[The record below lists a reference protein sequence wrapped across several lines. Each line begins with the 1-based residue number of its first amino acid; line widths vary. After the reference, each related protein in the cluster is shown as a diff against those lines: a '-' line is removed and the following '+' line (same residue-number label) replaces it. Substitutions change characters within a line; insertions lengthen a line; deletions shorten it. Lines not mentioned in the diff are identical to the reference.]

1 MEEDANQN
9 PPVVALPPTTSPKD
23 DDEIVGV
30 GRTSGLHNVS
40 NTCYLNATVQVRVSL
55 SLSLSREN
63 HFFFIF
69 FSLSA
74 GFKWM
79 RHAAF
84 FLLLLLLSL
93 SSREERPRAF
103 ERHKNAALHRKDFA
117 QISFS
122 FFFFCC
128 YRQQALCALEPFRA
142 YLLSDECER
151 LLVEHLT
158 PEQRKKYQQRRHQR
172 QAEKRLKLV
181 SSTTTTT
188 KKNNNNNEN
197 GDEDNEADFDEAD
210 FDEDARR
217 RGSNGGKKKNSA
229 NAGNSNRARRGNNE
243 NNKASTSSSTRQQ
256 NQRYQ
261 HEEILTF
268 PKGKTT
274 MSSHGSGDRLDG
286 NGGGGSGLGGNQGR
300 KIASFNPRAPAMT
313 RERRADVARGA
324 AKDGAC
330 LGKEFR
336 RVARTLRCG
345 GYEAFPPTELLKA
358 VWRFVPA
365 FAGSAQQDAHEFARF
380 ALERLRKELLVGER
394 MMKKREENERLKR
407 EYEES
412 ALLESDF
419 DGDGKFGGRRRN
431 GGDVFDD
438 DKVLPGKVP
447 KKARSFRPRK
457 ANASLTASPLGSKEG
472 SPSCAMVA
480 GSTMFAHKNALA
492 IGSGHESDFLG
503 GKGGGGVV
511 GRSDSFLTGLDDGN
525 NDTPTLGFLNKNN
538 SSASPFQREA
548 DEQARLRQLQD
559 QEQQQQQQQ
568 QQQQLLHASS
578 GSADTKEGLLTN
590 NKHAGSPDTVDG
602 VIDPGLKGFVIV
614 SRWGAVEHKYG
625 CSCRPC
631 KAKRSKLEKE
641 NPSAAQA
648 QNDRSTQTT
657 QVVKTEDGANN
668 IKRESNTPSVTNDP
682 SPPETGNEKA
692 PRVMSLHD
700 VLNLKTPGKL
710 TPVRTAAQKKR
721 SAGGIPTAVQKL
733 VAEAKTHMSSIES
746 PKFDPSTPHTYFA
759 DAENLSDDPIWKIFG
774 GVTISH
780 VKCSEC
786 GQSNAMKEPFLD
798 LSLPLP
804 SVSRPMTR
812 ATSPPLVNV
821 NALGLPNTGNNQN
834 DVDDCTYWDHSAPI
848 DGNGPNGEATIEQC
862 LEAHTREETL
872 GGDGGGNRYYCERC
886 QAVTSATKRTSLN
899 RDCPKV
905 LVLHLKRFM
914 WKGKSGQRA
923 KIIAPVA
930 FPLENLSLEPFLE
943 PEAEEEDNDD
953 VVVVEKPARG
963 KGKSP
968 VKKGSNKRK
977 SSVAA
982 NEDKQQKEKDETTN
996 AGSSKSSTYDLSACV
1011 VHHGHAANAG
1021 HYTAVAR
1028 DLAGDNRWRQFDDDH
1043 VRDIDDD
1050 EVKSI
1055 ASQGYMFFY
1064 VRRDPENDDDED
1076 EHNDDEQ

>member
-1 MEEDANQN
+1 
-9 PPVVALPPTTSPKD
+9 
-23 DDEIVGV
+23 
-30 GRTSGLHNVS
+30 
-40 NTCYLNATVQVRVSL
+40 
-55 SLSLSREN
+55 
-63 HFFFIF
+63 
-69 FSLSA
+69 
-74 GFKWM
+74 
-79 RHAAF
+79 
-84 FLLLLLLSL
+84 
-93 SSREERPRAF
+93 
-103 ERHKNAALHRKDFA
+103 
-117 QISFS
+117 
-122 FFFFCC
+122 
-128 YRQQALCALEPFRA
+128 LCALEPFRA

-158 PEQRKKYQQRRHQR
+158 PEQRKKYQEQQQQQQRDDASA
-172 QAEKRLKLV
+172 AEKRLKFV
-181 SSTTTTT
+181 SSTKK
-188 KKNNNNNEN
+188 KKNNNNNNEN
-197 GDEDNEADFDEAD
+197 DDEDNEDDFDEDD

-229 NAGNSNRARRGNNE
+229 NAANTNRARRGNNE

-256 NQRYQ
+256 HQRYQ

-274 MSSHGSGDRLDG
+274 MSSHGSGDRLDS

-324 AKDGAC
+324 ARDGAC
-330 LGKEFR
+330 LGKELR

-365 FAGSAQQDAHEFARF
+365 FAGSSQQDAHEFARF

-431 GGDVFDD
+431 GGDGFDD

-447 KKARSFRPRK
+447 KRARSFRPRK

-472 SPSCAMVA
+472 SPSCAMVT
-480 GSTMFAHKNALA
+480 GSTMFAHKNVLA
-492 IGSGHESDFLG
+492 IGSGHDSDFLG

-511 GRSDSFLTGLDDGN
+511 GRLDSFLTGFDDGN
-525 NDTPTLGFLNKNN
+525 NGTPTLGFLNKNN

-548 DEQARLRQLQD
+548 DEQARRRQLQE
-559 QEQQQQQQQ
+559 QEQQQQQQ

-602 VIDPGLKGFVIV
+602 VIDPDLKGFVIV

-657 QVVKTEDGANN
+657 QVVKAEDGANN

-721 SAGGIPTAVQKL
+721 SAGGLPTAVQKL

-759 DAENLSDDPIWKIFG
+759 DAENMSDDPIWKIFG

-943 PEAEEEDNDD
+943 PEAEEKDDDD

-977 SSVAA
+977 SSAAA
-982 NEDKQQKEKDETTN
+982 NEDKQQKEKDQTTN

-1011 VHHGHAANAG
+1011 AHHGQAANAG

-1043 VRDIDDD
+1043 VRDIDDN

-1064 VRRDPENDDDED
+1064 VRRDPENDDDDD
-1076 EHNDDEQ
+1076 EHNDEEQ